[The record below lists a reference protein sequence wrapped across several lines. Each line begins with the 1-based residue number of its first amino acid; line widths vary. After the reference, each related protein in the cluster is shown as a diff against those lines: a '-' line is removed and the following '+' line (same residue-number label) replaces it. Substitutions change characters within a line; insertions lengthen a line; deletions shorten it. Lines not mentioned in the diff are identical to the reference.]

1 VKIAWSRLA
10 LNDFE
15 DATDYIA
22 KDNPQ
27 AAHEVAARIHEA
39 ARRLCEYPYIG
50 HPGDDPE
57 QREWLVSRTPYV
69 LIYEIHGDTV
79 YVARVWH
86 TRRRTQ

>member
-1 VKIAWSRLA
+1 VKLAWSRLA

-15 DATDYIA
+15 SATDYIA
-22 KDNPQ
+22 QDNPN
-27 AAHEVAARIHEA
+27 AAQQVAERILEA
-39 ARRLCEYPYIG
+39 THRLRDYPYIG

-79 YVARVWH
+79 YIARVWH
-86 TRRRTQ
+86 TSRQSE